1 MIHSTTIKKVL
12 TLSVL
17 VFEILISTTVYAQTI
32 SRIDDNGNLLVNE
45 QNFLP
50 FGFYCEALAFEDY
63 PNLAQQI
70 AAGGFNYI
78 YAESYIK
85 PPNQIEAYLSN
96 YSDFLMDCEALNV
109 KVVSGLLWYG
119 ATPEL
124 FSTYVNALKVHPAL
138 ICWNLMDDAN
148 DKEIEWVAQQK
159 EQVMA
164 LDSSRVTSISFYSNE
179 PNAPYMLPLTELAC
193 MQSYPWGLDDGR
205 FDLSHTEYLFRNL
218 VLACRDENVV
228 PIATPQTFNWEL
240 ETYPSPQHVDCQ
252 SYLAFATGM
261 KGILYY
267 TFKDYDNNS
276 TIDVAQPE
284 VFMAAGNVANEILH
298 SEWQSVILHG
308 EHTYANLGQYRYY
321 ATWRYNNAFY
331 LVAVNA
337 SHDNSYYYEIPL
349 PDGVSNDAVN
359 FFDYRPDSLSVQND
373 SLQGQLEPYQV
384 AIYKMD
390 LTTSVTASYK
400 QPEIKVVPNPVS
412 NTFYLSGVQ
421 SPCKICI
428 FNLQGSVVQRT
439 KTYNPQETIDISSL
453 SPGIYVV
460 KVVAN
465 THETVQ
471 TLKLIKL

>member
-1 MIHSTTIKKVL
+1 MTHPKTIQQLFAFCLPFVAIMITGNLH
-12 TLSVL
+12 
-17 VFEILISTTVYAQTI
+17 AQII

-45 QNFLP
+45 QDFMP
-50 FGFYCEALAFEDY
+50 VGFYCEALAFEDY

-70 AAGGFNYI
+70 AVGGFNYI
-78 YAESYIK
+78 YTESYIK

-96 YSDFLMDCEALNV
+96 YSNFLMDCEALNV

-119 ATPEL
+119 VDPEL

-148 DKEIEWVAQQK
+148 DKEIEWVVQQK

-179 PNAPYMLPLTELAC
+179 PNAQYMLPLTELAY

-218 VLACRDENVV
+218 VLACRDDNVV

-276 TIDVAQPE
+276 TIDVTQAE
-284 VFMAAGNVANEILH
+284 VFQAAANVAEEILQT
-298 SEWQSVILHG
+298 EWQSVILHG
-308 EHTYANLGQYRYY
+308 EHTYINLGQYRYY
-321 ATWRYNNAFY
+321 ATWRYNKAFY
-331 LVAVNA
+331 VIAVNA
-337 SHDNSYYYEIPL
+337 SHNNSYYYEIPL
-349 PDGVSNDAVN
+349 PEDVANEAVN
-359 FFDYRPDSLSVQND
+359 FFDYRPDSLTVQNGV
-373 SLQGQLEPYQV
+373 LQGELAPYQV
-384 AIYKMD
+384 AVYKMD
-390 LTTSVTASYK
+390 LTTHVPALRNP
-400 QPEIKVVPNPVS
+400 QQIKVVPNPVS
-412 NTFYLSGVQ
+412 HSFHFVNIESPGVV
-421 SPCKICI
+421 CI
-428 FNLQGSVVQRT
+428 FNADGRLVQEI
-439 KTYNPQETIDISSL
+439 KLNASYESIDISAL
-453 SPGIYVV
+453 RPGVYFVKYVSENEDFV
-460 KVVAN
+460 L
-465 THETVQ
+465 TQ
-471 TLKLIKL
+471 KLIKL